1 MDGPA
6 NRSRGVYIDQ
16 GEEESVSKG
25 DSTLGT
31 DVEFEVT
38 GGPAGEVIGGM
49 GVETPVD
56 CPGKIRLILRIPCVR
71 GPESCCT
78 NGLGLVV
85 NGYADGDPISDHNGG
100 GNPDIQVMSEESYA
114 GRTRTRHST
123 VGL

>member
-6 NRSRGVYIDQ
+6 NRSGGVHIDQ
-16 GEEESVSKG
+16 GEEESVSER
-25 DSTLGT
+25 DSALGA

-38 GGPAGEVIGGM
+38 RSPAGEVIGGM

-78 NGLGLVV
+78 NGLGLIV
-85 NGYADGDPISDHNGG
+85 NGYADGYSISDHNGG
-100 GNPDIQVMSEESYA
+100 GDPDI
-114 GRTRTRHST
+114 
-123 VGL
+123 